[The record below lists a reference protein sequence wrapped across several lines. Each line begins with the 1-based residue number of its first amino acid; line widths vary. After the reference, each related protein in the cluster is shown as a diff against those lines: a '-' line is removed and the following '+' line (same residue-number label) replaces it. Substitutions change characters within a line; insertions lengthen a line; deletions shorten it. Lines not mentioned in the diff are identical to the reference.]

1 MSASKAAEG
10 ILGALSRR
18 QMAVLV
24 ISVFVAGLCSIVYE
38 LLIGTISSYFL
49 GDSVRQFSI
58 TIGLFMAAM
67 GLGSYFARNLGERVL
82 GQFVAVEIG
91 LGIIGGLS
99 APVLYY
105 AYAFTDLYYPVMVLF
120 IVAIGVL
127 TGLEVPML
135 VLAMQRHF
143 SLQKNISNILALD
156 YFGALAATL
165 LFPFVL
171 LPSLGTF
178 RSAVSVGAIN
188 LVVAFL
194 VLRVFW
200 DRIPRVRARVL
211 RGTIGAAIVVMVVGF
226 VFSAQLLQP
235 WHGAV
240 YEDRVV
246 FVEQS
251 PYQRIVLTRG
261 RDDLRMFLDGNLQ
274 FSSIDEYRYH
284 EALVHLP
291 ISLAGEEEQV
301 LVLGGGDGLAVREVL
316 KHHGVSRVTLV
327 DLDPAVTRIA
337 REHPM
342 VRQLNGDALADPRVR
357 LVHEDAFV
365 FLEENEQLWDV
376 IIADLPDPNNPSL
389 ARLYS
394 REFYGLIGRRLA
406 RSGVFVTQATS
417 PFFAREAFWC
427 IEETIRAS
435 GLRTL
440 PYHAYVPSFGDWGF
454 VMGAHVGLDPQRVR
468 VTVPTRFLD
477 ERTARGLFTFE
488 RDLRSGPTGPSTLDQ
503 PLVLGY
509 YLEGWQHWNR

>member
-1 MSASKAAEG
+1 M
-10 ILGALSRR
+10 LGALSRR
-18 QMAVLV
+18 QMSVLV
-24 ISVFVAGLCSIVYE
+24 VSVFVAGLCSIVYE

-67 GLGSYFARNLGERVL
+67 GLGSFLSRNLGEGVL

-91 LGIIGGLS
+91 LGLAGGLS
-99 APVLYY
+99 APALYY
-105 AYAFTDLYYPVMVLF
+105 AYAFTDLYYPAMVLF
-120 IVAIGVL
+120 IVTIGVL

-143 SLQKNISNILALD
+143 SLEKNLSNILSLD
-156 YFGALAATL
+156 YLGALAATL

-178 RSAVSVGAIN
+178 RSALSVGAIN
-188 LVVAFL
+188 LVIAFL

-200 DRIPRVRARVL
+200 DGLPLRRARL
-211 RGTIGAAIVVMVVGF
+211 YQGAIGAGIALMIAGF
-226 VFSAQLLQP
+226 VLSPQLLSP

-246 FVEQS
+246 FMEQS
-251 PYQRIVLTRG
+251 QYQKIILTRG

-284 EALVHLP
+284 EALVHVP
-291 ISLAGEEEQV
+291 VSLAGEDRQV
-301 LVLGGGDGLAVREVL
+301 LVLGGGDGLAVRELL
-316 KHHGVSRVTLV
+316 KHHGVGRITLV

-337 REHPM
+337 REQAM
-342 VRQLNGDALADPRVR
+342 VRQLNDGSLANPRVR
-357 LVHEDAFV
+357 IVHQDAFV
-365 FLEENEQLWDV
+365 FLQESTRLWDV

-394 REFYGLIGRRLA
+394 REFYGLVGRRLA

-417 PFFAREAFWC
+417 PFFAKEAFWC
-427 IEETIRAS
+427 IEETMRAA

-454 VMGAHVGLDPQRVR
+454 VLGAHHSLAADDVR
-468 VTVPTRFLD
+468 ITVPTRFLD
-477 ERTARGLFTFE
+477 DRTARGLFTFE
-488 RDLRSGPTGPSTLDQ
+488 RDLRRGPTGPSTLDR

-509 YLEGWQHWNR
+509 YLDGWQHWN

>member
-1 MSASKAAEG
+1 MEVPAGAGAV
-10 ILGALSRR
+10 LGALSRR
-18 QMAVLV
+18 QMSVLV
-24 ISVFVAGLCSIVYE
+24 VSVFVAGLCSIVYE

-49 GDSVRQFSI
+49 GDSVTQFSI

-67 GLGSYFARNLGERVL
+67 GLGSFLSRNLGEGVL

-91 LGIIGGLS
+91 LGIAGGLS
-99 APVLYY
+99 APALYY
-105 AYAFTDLYYPVMVLF
+105 AYAFTELYYPVMILF
-120 IVAIGVL
+120 IVTIGVL

-143 SLQKNISNILALD
+143 SLEKNLSNILSLD
-156 YFGALAATL
+156 YLGALAATL

-178 RSAVSVGAIN
+178 RSALSVGAIN
-188 LVVAFL
+188 LVTALL

-200 DRIPRVRARVL
+200 DGIPERRARL
-211 RGTIGAAIVVMVVGF
+211 YQGAIAAGVAIMIAGF
-226 VFSAQLLQP
+226 VLSPQLLSP

-246 FVEQS
+246 FQEQS
-251 PYQRIVLTRG
+251 RYQNIILTRG

-284 EALVHLP
+284 EALVHVP
-291 ISLAGEEEQV
+291 ISLAARPEQV
-301 LVLGGGDGLAVREVL
+301 LVLGGGDGLAVRELL
-316 KHHGVSRVTLV
+316 KHHGVRRIVLV
-327 DLDPAVTRIA
+327 DLDPSVTRIA

-342 VRQLNGDALADPRVR
+342 VRNLNEDSLADPRVR
-357 LVHEDAFV
+357 VVNQDAFV
-365 FLEENEQLWDV
+365 FLEEDERLWDV

-394 REFYGLIGRRLA
+394 REFYGRIGRRLA
-406 RSGVFVTQATS
+406 RGGVFVTQATS
-417 PFFAREAFWC
+417 PFFSLDAFWC
-427 IEETIRAS
+427 IEETLRAS
-435 GLRTL
+435 GLSTA

-454 VMGAHVGLDPQRVR
+454 VLAAHHELDPSRVTM
-468 VTVPTRFLD
+468 TVPTRFLD
-477 ERTARGLFTFE
+477 DRSARGLFTFE
-488 RDLRSGPTGPSTLDQ
+488 RDLRRGPTGPSTLDQ

-509 YLEGWQHWNR
+509 YLAGWQHWN